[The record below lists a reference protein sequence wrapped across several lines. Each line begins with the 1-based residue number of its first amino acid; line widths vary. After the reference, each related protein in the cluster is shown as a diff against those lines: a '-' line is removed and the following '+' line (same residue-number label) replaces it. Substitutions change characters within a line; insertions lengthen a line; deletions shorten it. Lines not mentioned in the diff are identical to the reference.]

1 MPKIRLSALATDIKG
16 KSGGSVFSTNA
27 GGTYFRNNP
36 SGTGSKK
43 PGTSV
48 RKQLFASLSQSWRN
62 LSNAQQ
68 VAWSDAGVLY
78 PTTNAWGETRVPK
91 GFELFM
97 RLNGNL
103 QAAGETLLLV
113 PVAPRAIPALG
124 SPAFT
129 YSDLFQLIGQRGFLP
144 NSPSIAESDSFGI
157 VVNFKTASPVSSDET
172 YSLRFSLNQSDSESF
187 SYPETIQLFNII
199 SDGTYYQKFS
209 LILQE
214 SGSYIFVSQ
223 FVKGSYEVV
232 YVSEPIS
239 KERLKDVHFT
249 ISTFEIVTDNVVFFV
264 NGTEFPCSQSTS
276 GSPEAQTNVA
286 SALILGQTANVN
298 ALCVFQDFRTYSG
311 ALSDADVSLI
321 SKGYVLGT
329 ETNLFPLSK
338 IESYTFENF
347 CTRGLDMVVTTN
359 LEIPPADSVYIH
371 EFTPELVPDI
381 VVSAVLNTEIGYK
394 LQILTSDFVSPGK
407 NVISATKKTIGY
419 FPFLDVEEIDIYRSL
434 QSLLKFTIGG
444 TTLFLQAR
452 YLDITSGAVGVASDV
467 LPVGK
472 PKPRFKAGAE
482 LSGKVN

>member
-78 PTTNAWGETRVPK
+78 PTTNAWGETRIPK

-144 NSPSIAESDSFGI
+144 NSPNIAEIDSYGVIEDFKEDMPVSTDDTDSF
-157 VVNFKTASPVSSDET
+157 
-172 YSLRFSLNQSDSESF
+172 RFSLNQSDSESF
-187 SYPETIQLFNII
+187 AYPASIELFNIL
-199 SDGTYYQKFS
+199 SSPTYYQKFS
-209 LILQE
+209 LILTGGGLYQLV
-214 SGSYIFVSQ
+214 SKFTNGSFEILNITN
-223 FVKGSYEVV
+223 
-232 YVSEPIS
+232 PIS
-239 KERLKDVHFT
+239 KEQLKDIHFCIFT
-249 ISTFEIVTDNVVFFV
+249 NLDESNEVVFFV
-264 NGTEFPCSQSTS
+264 NGIQITSTQSVSGTPVSQTDVFSS
-276 GSPEAQTNVA
+276 
-286 SALILGQTANVN
+286 LYLGKTANIN
-298 ALCVFQDFRTYSG
+298 ALCIFQDFRTFSG
-311 ALSDADVSLI
+311 NISDSDVSLV
-321 SKGYVLGT
+321 SKGYILGT
-329 ETNLFPLSK
+329 EANLFPLSVFDN
-338 IESYTFENF
+338 YNFENF
-347 CTRGLDMVVTTN
+347 CSRGREMIVITN
-359 LEIPPADSVYIH
+359 SEIQPPQSVYIH

-381 VVSAVLNTEIGYK
+381 VVTAELNTEVGYK
-394 LQILTSDFVSPGK
+394 LQILTSEFVSPGK

-419 FPFLDVEEIDIYRSL
+419 FSFLDVEEIDIYRGL
-434 QSLLKFTIGG
+434 KSLLKFTVGG
-444 TTLFLQAR
+444 TTLFIQAR

>member
-62 LSNAQQ
+62 LTNAQQ
-68 VAWSDAGVLY
+68 VAWADAGILY
-78 PTTNAWGETRVPK
+78 PTTNAWGETRIPK

-113 PVAPRAIPALG
+113 PVAPRALPAIG
-124 SPAFT
+124 APTFS

-144 NSPSIAESDSFGI
+144 NSPSISGIDSYGVI
-157 VVNFKTASPVSSDET
+157 VDFKIGEIVSTNDT
-172 YSLRFSLNQSDSESF
+172 YCLRFSLNQSDSESF
-187 SYPETIQLFNII
+187 AYPASIELFNVI
-199 SDGTYYQKFS
+199 SDSTYYQKFS
-209 LILQE
+209 LILTGGGQ
-214 SGSYIFVSQ
+214 YQLVSK
-223 FVKGSYEVV
+223 FTKGSYEVLT
-232 YVSEPIS
+232 VSEPIT

-249 ISTFEIVTDNVVFFV
+249 ITTFSDVTELVMFFIDGMEVTSTQSIS
-264 NGTEFPCSQSTS
+264 GTPV
-276 GSPEAQTNVA
+276 AQTGAMCN
-286 SALILGQTANVN
+286 LLLGQTANVN
-298 ALCVFQDFRTYSG
+298 ALCIFQDFRTYSG
-311 ALSDADVSLI
+311 SLSSTNVSLV

-329 ETNLFPLSK
+329 EDDLFPLSK
-338 IESYTFENF
+338 IIKYTFENF
-347 CTRGLDMVVTTN
+347 CTRGFPMNVTSS

-381 VVSAVLNTEIGYK
+381 VVSANLNTEIGFK
-394 LQILTSDFVSPGK
+394 LQILTSDFISPGK
-407 NVISATKKTIGY
+407 SVISATKKTIGY
-419 FPFLDVEEIDIYRSL
+419 FSFLDVESIDVYRSL

-452 YLDITSGAVGVASDV
+452 YLDTTSGAVGVVSDV

-472 PKPRFKAGAE
+472 PKPRFKAGKE
-482 LSGKVN
+482 LMGKVN